1 VLPGLEELLD
11 ERVGGDVADDHH
23 LLLLRVYVRLV
34 HAWIRI
40 RGAGAS
46 VQQQY
51 IYTKEKDQ
59 TTQGEKARDIG
70 DTGKGLFRLL
80 LSL

>member
-1 VLPGLEELLD
+1 
-11 ERVGGDVADDHH
+11 
-23 LLLLRVYVRLV
+23 
-34 HAWIRI
+34 
-40 RGAGAS
+40 

-70 DTGKGLFRLL
+70 GTGKDLFRLL
-80 LSL
+80 PSL